1 MRNSRGAN
9 LRAVPVEPGTQ
20 QSDAPPELSNQTD
33 AAALNSG
40 LDDLQNLP
48 ESPKATPIRPGQQ
61 QPSDIVQHD
70 ESDLDSLPDSGGQL
84 GHVYDAVY
92 HGDPDN
98 VAKVLDTSKKLG
110 ADPMQVAGSLKD
122 ASKAANGPDGNFFQS
137 IEDKFP
143 GTTKFL
149 QTPQNMAVAHD
160 DLPNV
165 AQHEDLIS
173 KVKDAFASGKN
184 ALVGGSLQEELA
196 FLRYQQMNGE
206 TTPKS
211 DSFRVG
217 GIVADQMGAPNNS
230 VEDRAKWIQGQL
242 DEINKSKPNQDS
254 GWIKR
259 GLYGAAEFSPMVASG
274 AMSGTKYAAMAG
286 VPAAAAGAITG
297 YGDIPITAAAA
308 TAGFGAGEADYNY
321 HLMAGMAYDNLQKI
335 RDVNGKPLPED
346 VMRIASIAT
355 GAAGALLSLVK
366 LDALVGPAGKKFL
379 EKFTSSVPAA
389 VLENPAT
396 RAQALKVFTQNYV
409 QAVAHGTAAMTGITA
424 ANIVG
429 ERGAE
434 VASGQQFDHSKEPG
448 IASQLVEG
456 AKDAAGTFAFMGFPG
471 AAVGLH
477 GDMQAANKAKTASD
491 FYKAFGDTAEASKL
505 RARLPEAHQEFI
517 KNLTKDGPVENVF
530 IPHEAFQS
538 YFQGKNVDPETVA
551 GELGVQDSF
560 KEAQATGGDVK
571 IPLDVWGS
579 KVAGTEHYQGLA
591 GDIKFHPEDLTSN
604 QVEERKAQIAEQMK
618 ATDESAKNANGE
630 VAPSA
635 DESAQKVHDERYQQL
650 IDAGLTPQ
658 EARLSAVLHQSA
670 FKTLGERTGQ
680 DPYELA
686 KRFQLEVQKRDAA
699 DSDRAGSKTFSQ
711 SSDDDGISRSASR
724 KTFPGDEGNEKS
736 VELESLVDSSG
747 LSLQSLTDLFEGHA
761 ASMKEGGLGEKPS
774 FFSMLPHVRS
784 AILKDRKVLDSIV
797 GSVPVDMVNDL
808 FGSKRAAKK
817 ALHDEA
823 MLKNGSA
830 FNADVSVS
838 KGADATNPVGLLL
851 REATRKAA
859 ELSDITARSRGES
872 PENISTSETSNGR
885 SFSQDESPR
894 AKITFGPEK
903 SIIELFKDAN
913 RSSFLHE
920 SGHYFLEIMHSLS
933 QDENAPKS
941 IKDDMQAIRDWM
953 GLKEGD
959 AIGSEQHEKFA
970 RGFEQYLRE
979 GVAPSN
985 ALAQAFSKF
994 KQWLVQIY
1002 RSAKSLDVEL
1012 SPEIRSVMDRMLA
1025 TDDEIKRAQE
1035 AIGFHQASGMDVPA
1049 SVRPRME
1056 SLTNQ
1061 AREQAESELMRDQ
1074 MNELSA
1080 ERKKFLET
1088 ERTMQKMLAEKK
1100 VRDLPVYQAID
1111 YIKSQ
1116 VGERKNIEAMA
1127 KKFLDG
1133 KLKDEDAVHFET
1145 AAETQGVFAD
1155 GKDLAL
1161 NIINSKATDH
1171 FNKSVERQVEAGMAQ
1186 HADLMNTAK
1195 IKERAL
1201 ELVHNE
1207 KRSELLELERNILAD
1222 KVKSAET
1229 SAEVSRRNRIETR
1242 VAVKAAK
1249 DQAKQ
1254 ILDQKPVKD
1263 AGNFRIYVTAER
1275 NAAVKSDAAAKRGDF
1290 EKAAEYKRQQMLNH
1304 SLAAEAMRNK
1314 ELAEKAVSY
1323 LNDAANRGN
1332 DLKKMPYGFNR
1343 QVDQLLE
1350 KFGFKDKEP
1359 EDAATLK
1366 QTALDMQ
1373 AKGEAPTDIANAT
1386 GMIMDPMS
1394 GQWRP
1399 ETLRDF
1405 LSRVNDNYLGL
1416 QIPDSILTGQGV
1428 DEPGDLKMSDLKDLK
1443 DSVKLVTDAGQKY
1456 NRFLNDFIKVEMKE
1470 AANLFK
1476 QSVLDLIGSPY
1487 AENRKIGQKFDSEWK
1502 QKVDNLK
1509 NLPDAM
1515 IPTLVNTLT
1524 LCHYLDGGEQGPA
1537 HDYIYRPMKQ
1547 AEDRKFARYAKMR
1560 EDISGDNG
1568 LFGKF
1573 YTPKELADYKKEV
1586 TKFDGR
1592 SITKENILA
1601 MALNWGNESNRDRIR
1616 AGYGSRDGYGR
1627 LIPMSDADIHGLF
1640 KHLDK
1645 NDWDFAQ
1652 ATWDHLNTYWPEIS
1666 ALEMKMRGVEPQRV
1680 ESAAFANEHGAY
1692 AGGYYPIAYEFEK
1705 SSEAFK
1711 NEQAKNELYKQYS
1724 ASHAQ
1729 TESGHAQAR
1738 VSFVARPVRLSLD
1751 VLFNHLENVIHDLE
1765 FRPAIIDTAKFLAMP
1780 DVKKTL
1786 EDAIGMQAKM
1796 GLDTWLKSIA
1806 SDQSENMTWVEKAL
1820 TWTRFGTTI
1829 AQLGL
1834 TPKAFLLHMPSN
1846 VFNSMWEIGVK
1857 DTTSMMTR
1865 AALDVAM
1872 GRGNLKDF
1880 VFDKSERMK
1889 QRLTVR
1895 DRDIMDMA
1903 KAWQGEAKGII
1914 PHFAFMSLHLADE
1927 AVSVPLWAEV
1937 YKKNLAELG
1946 ERGAVELADETVTR
1960 TLGSGSKV
1968 DQINLQ
1974 RGGGA
1979 KKLFTM
1985 FYSWESVMFNRAWLD
2000 GKMAGLEY
2008 RKENVG
2014 GAAAILAKTAFFAFA
2029 LPAVHEALLREAM
2042 HNGPTTSDERKKRL
2056 AGTMIESPFAML
2068 PFVRDIAGPA
2078 IRRATGEPNSD
2089 YHMSPVE
2096 TALQNIYSPVS
2107 DGARIAF
2114 TDGKHFDEKYAEE
2127 VARGMAQ
2134 TMGYPQQ
2141 LNTWAFNFLDYM
2153 QNNGEASMK
2162 DFLSRR
2168 RKK

>member
-1 MRNSRGAN
+1 MRSSKGAN

-20 QSDAPPELSNQTD
+20 QNDAPPELSDQQD
-33 AAALNSG
+33 AASINSG

-48 ESPKATPIRPGQQ
+48 ESPKATSIRPGQQ
-61 QPSDIVQHD
+61 QPSNVVEHD

-173 KVKDAFASGKN
+173 KVKDAFISGKN

-206 TTPKS
+206 TAPKS

-217 GIVADQMGAPNNS
+217 GMVANQMGAPNTS
-230 VEDRAKWIQGQL
+230 VEERAKWIQGQL

-254 GWIKR
+254 GWVKR
-259 GLYGAAEFSPMVASG
+259 GLYGAAEFSPMIASG
-274 AMSGTKYAAMAG
+274 AMSGLKYAA
-286 VPAAAAGAITG
+286 PAAAVAAVAALPTG
-297 YGDIPITAAAA
+297 PGEIPITAAAT

-321 HLMAGMAYDNLQKI
+321 HLMAGMAYDSLQKV
-335 RDVNGKPLPED
+335 RDVNGQPLPPD
-346 VMRIASIAT
+346 VMRIASMAT
-355 GAAGALLSLVK
+355 GAATSGLSLVK

-396 RAQALKVFTQNYV
+396 RAQALKAFTQNYV

-424 ANIVG
+424 ANIAG

-434 VASGQQFDHSKEPG
+434 AASGQEFDHSKEPG
-448 IASQLVEG
+448 IPTQLWEG
-456 AKDAAGTFAFMGFPG
+456 AKDAAGIFAFMGAPG
-471 AAVGLH
+471 ATVGLH
-477 GDMQAANKAKTASD
+477 ADLQAANKAKTASD
-491 FYKAFGDTAEASKL
+491 FYKAFGETSEASKL

-517 KNLTKDGPVENVF
+517 KELTKDGPVENVF

-551 GELGVQDSF
+551 NELGVQDSF

-604 QVEERKAQIAEQMK
+604 EVEQRQTEIADQMK
-618 ATDESAKNANGE
+618 ATEDSAQNANGE
-630 VAPSA
+630 VAPSP
-635 DESAQKVHDERYQQL
+635 DESAQKIHDERYQQL

-686 KRFQLEVQKRDAA
+686 KRFQLEVQKRE
-699 DSDRAGSKTFSQ
+699 AGGAT
-711 SSDDDGISRSASR
+711 
-724 KTFPGDEGNEKS
+724 EGKS
-736 VELESLVDSSG
+736 
-747 LSLQSLTDLFEGHA
+747 
-761 ASMKEGGLGEKPS
+761 
-774 FFSMLPHVRS
+774 
-784 AILKDRKVLDSIV
+784 
-797 GSVPVDMVNDL
+797 
-808 FGSKRAAKK
+808 
-817 ALHDEA
+817 
-823 MLKNGSA
+823 
-830 FNADVSVS
+830 FNQED
-838 KGADATNPVGLLL
+838 N
-851 REATRKAA
+851 
-859 ELSDITARSRGES
+859 
-872 PENISTSETSNGR
+872 
-885 SFSQDESPR
+885 SPR
-894 AKITFGPEK
+894 GKITFQNGK
-903 SIIELFKDAN
+903 AVVDLFKDAN
-913 RSSFLHE
+913 RSTFLHE
-920 SGHYFLEIMHSLS
+920 SGHYFLDIMGHLANEES
-933 QDENAPKS
+933 APQS
-941 IKDDMQAIRDWM
+941 IKDDAKTIRDWM
-953 GLKEGD
+953 GLKEGEE
-959 AIGSEQHEKFA
+959 IGSEQHEKFA

-985 ALAQAFSKF
+985 ALARAFSKF

-1002 RSAKSLDVEL
+1002 RSAKSLNVEL

-1025 TDDEIKRAQE
+1025 TDDEIKRAHE

-1049 SVRPRME
+1049 SVRPRID
-1056 SLTNQ
+1056 SLTIQ
-1061 AREQAESELMRDQ
+1061 AREQAESELMKEQ
-1074 MNELSA
+1074 MSELSI

-1088 ERTMQKMLAEKK
+1088 ERTMHTMLAEKK

-1171 FNKSVERQVEAGMAQ
+1171 FNKSVERMVDQGMAQ
-1186 HADLMNTAK
+1186 HADLMNSAK

-1229 SAEVSRRNRIETR
+1229 STEVSRRNRIETK
-1242 VAVKAAK
+1242 VAVQAAK

-1254 ILDQKPVKD
+1254 ILDSKPVKD
-1263 AGNFRIYVTAER
+1263 AGNFIIYVTAER

-1304 SLAAEAMRNK
+1304 SLASEAMRNK
-1314 ELAEKAVSY
+1314 ELADKAVSY

-1350 KFGFKDKEP
+1350 KFGFKDPEP

-1405 LSRVNDNYLGL
+1405 LNRVNDNYLGL

-1470 AANLFK
+1470 AAATFK
-1476 QSVLDLIGSPY
+1476 QSVSDLIGSPY

-1502 QKVDNLK
+1502 QKIDNLK

-1560 EDISGDNG
+1560 EDISGENG

-1573 YTPKELADYKKEV
+1573 YSPKELADYKKEV

-1627 LIPMSDADIHGLF
+1627 LIPMSDADIQGLF

-1645 NDWDFAQ
+1645 KDWDFAQ
-1652 ATWDHLNTYWPEIS
+1652 STWDHLNTYWPEIS

-1786 EDAIGMQAKM
+1786 EDAIGTQAKL

-2029 LPAVHEALLREAM
+2029 LPAVHEAILREAM

-2114 TDGKHFDEKYAEE
+2114 TDGKHFDEKYSEE